1 MSVEEKHTQPTSWE
15 LRFIRGP
22 YGLPCVSS
30 WLGYLLS
37 THRSNAVSFLMHHV
51 KSRVTWH
58 NTRDVNFNH
67 LIKVVSTRFIHHNVI
82 FLFAVNK

>member
-1 MSVEEKHTQPTSWE
+1 MSVEEKPTQPTSWE
-15 LRFIRGP
+15 LHFIP
-22 YGLPCVSS
+22 GLFSLLCVSS
-30 WLGYLLS
+30 WLDYLSS

-51 KSRVTWH
+51 KSRVTWP

-67 LIKVVSTRFIHHNVI
+67 LVKVVSTRFIHHNVI